1 MYFKATFRHNPRT
14 GKSDWYYRLV
24 ESYRNVLDQIRQRTV
39 LSVGFMDE
47 FTQDQLDQIQA
58 GINDRVVS
66 QPSLFADRKV
76 SDFVEYLYQRMI
88 REKKIDI
95 AKGDKEIETVD
106 IKTLK
111 NKNIREAGA
120 EWLTL
125 QALGQLGI
133 ASYLSSRNWND
144 QDISLALSHIVSR
157 AIYPASELKTVRYMQ
172 ENSSVCE
179 FAGFDTKVLTKDRLY
194 SISKKLY
201 EEKSGLEQ
209 YLSRKTNQLFD
220 IQYNTI

>member
-1 MYFKATFRHNPRT
+1 MHHVFKATFRHNPRT

-24 ESYRNVLDQIRQRTV
+24 ESYRNVLDQVRQRTV
-39 LSVGFMDE
+39 LSVGFMEE
-47 FTQDQLDQIQA
+47 FTQDQIDQIQA
-58 GINDRVVS
+58 GINDRLVG

-76 SDFVEYLYQRMI
+76 FEFVEYLYQRMI
-88 REKKIDI
+88 REKKIDFS
-95 AKGDKEIETVD
+95 KGEKEIETVD
-106 IKTLK
+106 LKTLR

-133 ASYLSSRNWND
+133 ESYLSSRSWND

-179 FAGFDTKVLTKDRLY
+179 FVGFDTKV
-194 SISKKLY
+194 
-201 EEKSGLEQ
+201 
-209 YLSRKTNQLFD
+209 
-220 IQYNTI
+220 